1 MGMAHVAKYTKAAI
15 GHMLNHYA
23 RREEKSDYR
32 SNESIDPD
40 KTDLNYNLAFDLQ
53 PMKQLDF
60 MHKRLSEVK
69 VQNRKDVNVLC
80 DWIVTVPKDLPEEEH
95 RFFLKRPISF

>member
-1 MGMAHVAKYTKAAI
+1 
-15 GHMLNHYA
+15 HYA

-95 RFFLKRPISF
+95 RPF